1 MRAVWKYEV
10 KATASSTAIE
20 MPAGA
25 RIVHVEHQNPDDR
38 GTVTFW
44 AEVDLEAK
52 LESRVFQIYGT
63 GHEIGDRCIYL
74 GTDCVTPTLVWHL
87 YELTS

>member
-10 KATASSTAIE
+10 NAADWSTPVD

-25 RIVHVEHQNPDDR
+25 RIVHVEHQSPDDR

-44 AEVDLEAK
+44 AEVDPEAK
-52 LESRVFQIYGT
+52 LDPRIFVVDGT
-63 GHEIGDRCIYL
+63 GTQIGDHCVYV
-74 GTDCVTPTLVWHL
+74 GTACVDPTLVWHL
-87 YELTS
+87 YEVTQ